1 MQFVL
6 SIIFGRLLRIVTIMG
21 GLMEWNNT
29 QTKKDTKR
37 HLKRMTHTFRPSI
50 KRSASMASVSTSEST
65 SGYECPMKR
74 AVSGTHNLRRK
85 FPETWLWFVII
96 GVTLP
101 QVLLQIFSSSFLPR
115 YLNISLNDDG
125 SLGRYACGTQDGNLE
140 NVQVFGTILV
150 LTLTLV
156 AAIYEA
162 YKSRNLPALFNEAAS
177 VSIALITTLGLSTLA
192 FTLIMATNQPT
203 SSPAVQY
210 LMLVA
215 IVLNFCLNVVLRL
228 VVPKLRLI
236 WKGEKV
242 VMSTMLTEHRKQQRE
257 RKIITSTN
265 IGIPHGTTNVS
276 VGIVSSID
284 DQWKDAEI
292 ELKGE
297 GGKNSAIC
305 SSIAESEEMKI
316 PEPVDQDDA
325 VLGSESLNL
334 GDIQRGRKEGL
345 AGRKPQNDMNESLVI
360 ENGYAPPQN
369 LTVNIVHLNREVA
382 HINERVLSGLVVAK
396 KDWVALRRQIQ
407 ETQYLLEDMEFQ

>member
-1 MQFVL
+1 
-6 SIIFGRLLRIVTIMG
+6 
-21 GLMEWNNT
+21 
-29 QTKKDTKR
+29 
-37 HLKRMTHTFRPSI
+37 
-50 KRSASMASVSTSEST
+50 
-65 SGYECPMKR
+65 
-74 AVSGTHNLRRK
+74 
-85 FPETWLWFVII
+85 
-96 GVTLP
+96 
-101 QVLLQIFSSSFLPR
+101 
-115 YLNISLNDDG
+115 
-125 SLGRYACGTQDGNLE
+125 
-140 NVQVFGTILV
+140 
-150 LTLTLV
+150 
-156 AAIYEA
+156 
-162 YKSRNLPALFNEAAS
+162 
-177 VSIALITTLGLSTLA
+177 
-192 FTLIMATNQPT
+192 
-203 SSPAVQY
+203 
-210 LMLVA
+210 
-215 IVLNFCLNVVLRL
+215 
-228 VVPKLRLI
+228 
-236 WKGEKV
+236 
-242 VMSTMLTEHRKQQRE
+242 
-257 RKIITSTN
+257 
-265 IGIPHGTTNVS
+265 
-276 VGIVSSID
+276 VSSID